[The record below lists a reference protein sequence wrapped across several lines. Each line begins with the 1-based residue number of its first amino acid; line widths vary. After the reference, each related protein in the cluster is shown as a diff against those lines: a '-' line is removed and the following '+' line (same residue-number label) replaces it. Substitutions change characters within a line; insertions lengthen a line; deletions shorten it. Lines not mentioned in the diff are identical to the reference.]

1 MSISERIFPGQ
12 CQPSGDLLPQI
23 EFRTFASGECGAKGM
38 TTASVTFS
46 PGGRLPYH
54 AHTFSEAV
62 TVLDGEALFAV
73 EGRSYR
79 LRRLDCIHIPSGV
92 AHEVTNSSG
101 SARLIA
107 HCALASSTPTREMIN
122 NTFRPQICS
131 HTDPTNPESI
141 LRFSRSEIY
150 QLADGA
156 EFRDL
161 FAGRYGSVGI
171 CGGYARFNPGSSLPC
186 HIHDYDESISIV
198 EGKAT
203 CEVAGRRYS
212 LSGLDTAFV
221 PQGKP
226 HRFLNESDDPMAMI
240 WVYAGSEPSRT
251 IINTTY
257 CTESMILHVN
267 AGVIS

>member
-1 MSISERIFPGQ
+1 MSISEHIFSGQ
-12 CQPSGDLLPQI
+12 SQPFLDLSPEV
-23 EFRTFASGECGAKGM
+23 EFRLFASGECGARGM
-38 TTASVTFS
+38 TTASVAFS

-54 AHTFSEAV
+54 THAFSEAV
-62 TVLDGEALFAV
+62 TVLHGEALFAV
-73 EGRSYR
+73 EGRVYR

-92 AHEVTNSSG
+92 AHEVTNASG

-107 HCALASSTPTREMIN
+107 HCALASPVPTRAMIDT
-122 NTFRPQICS
+122 TFSPETCLHI
-131 HTDPTNPESI
+131 DPTSPESI
-141 LRFSRSEIY
+141 LRFSSSEMY

-156 EFRDL
+156 EFHDL

-198 EGKAT
+198 EGEAI

-221 PQGKP
+221 PQGRP
-226 HRFLNESDDPMAMI
+226 HRFLNESVEPMAMI

-251 IINTTY
+251 IMNAKYCIEVNDTGANT
-257 CTESMILHVN
+257 
-267 AGVIS
+267 GF